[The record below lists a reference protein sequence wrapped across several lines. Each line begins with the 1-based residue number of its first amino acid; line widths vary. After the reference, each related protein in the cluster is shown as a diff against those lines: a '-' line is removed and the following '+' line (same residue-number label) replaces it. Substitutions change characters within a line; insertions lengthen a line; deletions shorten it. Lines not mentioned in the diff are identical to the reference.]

1 MRLDPYIGIRGKS
14 KAYSYRRRYPS
25 LLAEYYQQQFF
36 YLSLQTRE
44 LSVARSRAAL
54 VSKLFER
61 NIQLVSQGS
70 VPEEIV
76 VSDPERTKTRTEL
89 AHELLEQFVS
99 VSRDLSTIPEKAHE
113 AITFAL
119 QETAEDA
126 RGDIIQERVP
136 VVSDAIRLL
145 HGEDLNEDLPLSVVV
160 RLYEEIKGEE
170 FNPKQVRAALRDW
183 IKEMGDKPL
192 SAYKRLHAQRFVDSY
207 VARGLSTGTAAR
219 RVGALVAAI
228 NKVNAMHELDL
239 KNVFAGTELTV
250 VQKQRHQITPE
261 EDRKVIEMG
270 FAKNDVTLLIQ
281 MLYATGARIAEIAG
295 LTWKCVHLNAE
306 VPHINIR
313 ALPHRSL
320 KTKQSERLVPLTGSA
335 AEAISVLR
343 KLHGRDK
350 YVFPRW
356 NQTEKT
362 NADAASAAVKKRLGF
377 GSHSFRH
384 LLATKMRE
392 KEVPELT
399 HRLIL
404 GHTSLGSGHS
414 DLYGETKVL
423 SAKKAALESL
433 WERG

>member
-1 MRLDPYIGIRGKS
+1 MRSDPYIGIRGKS

-36 YLSLQTRE
+36 YLSLQTRK
-44 LSVARSRAAL
+44 LSVARSRAAR

-61 NIQLVSQGS
+61 TLQLVSQGS

-99 VSRDLSTIPEKAHE
+99 VSRDLSTIPEKAYE

-126 RGDIIQERVP
+126 RGDVMQERVP

-145 HGEDLNEDLPLSVVV
+145 HGEDLKEDLPLSVVV
-160 RLYEEIKGEE
+160 RLYEELKGDE
-170 FNPKQVRAALRDW
+170 FDTKQVRAALNDW
-183 IKEMGDKPL
+183 NKEMGDKPL

-239 KNVFAGTELTV
+239 KNVFKGIELKV

-261 EDRKVIEMG
+261 EDRKVVEMG

-295 LTWKCVHLNAE
+295 LTWKCVHWTAE
-306 VPHINIR
+306 LPHISIR
-313 ALPHRSL
+313 DLPHRSL
-320 KTKQSERLVPLTGSA
+320 KTKQSERLIPLTGSA
-335 AEAISVLR
+335 AEAVIVLR

-356 NQTEKT
+356 NQTGKT
-362 NADAASAAVKKRLGF
+362 NATAASAAVKKRLGF

-384 LLATKMRE
+384 LLATKMRMA
-392 KEVPELT
+392 EVPELT
-399 HRLIL
+399 QRMIL
-404 GHTSLGSGHS
+404 GHTSEGSGHY
-414 DLYGETKVL
+414 DKYGEML
-423 SAKKAALESL
+423 ALETKRTAL
-433 WERG
+433 NNVWNM